1 MATRHRASG
10 DPWRTRL
17 PAWFG
22 VDEAWERVPDDPA
35 RARRSD
41 AVLAAAFLVAGS
53 LGVELLRSIDA
64 LGGFAGSVVW
74 PHLAVAAG
82 TVPLA
87 WRRQR
92 PLLVAAWLSLHF
104 FVVGITLPPVASSV
118 PMQVVYFLGI
128 FTGVAWARDRRAMLA
143 VVTGIVLLMFGWLT
157 WQLAVGSGVE
167 AALGHAGRPLPRQ
180 GLFSPA
186 TAYVVYTLLINVV
199 YFGGAIIGGQA
210 AWRAALHRDRL
221 AAQAHTIEEQA
232 AELQRRAVL
241 EERLRIAREL
251 HDVVAHHVSV
261 IGIQAAAARRTLRR
275 DADVAEA
282 SLRSVEASSREA
294 VTQMR
299 ALLGT
304 LRSTDED
311 AGPVPRAPE
320 PRLADVAG
328 LVEQTCS
335 AGLDA
340 RCHVVEDGPGAI
352 DAVPG
357 PLGLSLYRTV
367 QEALSNVR
375 RHSTARTAQV
385 FVRVDRRPEPGF
397 AHGYA
402 EVEVLDDG
410 RPRTGTSGTGLGLLG
425 IRERLAT
432 HGGVGEIGPRVTG
445 GYRVRVRMPL
455 SELSELSEETP

>member
-1 MATRHRASG
+1 MATRHRASVE
-10 DPWRTRL
+10 PWRTRL
-17 PAWFG
+17 LAWFG

-35 RARRSD
+35 RARRTD
-41 AVLAAAFLVAGS
+41 TVLAAAFLVAGS

-64 LGGFAGSVVW
+64 LGGFSGSYVW
-74 PHLAVAAG
+74 PHVAVAAG
-82 TVPLA
+82 TVPLV
-87 WRRQR
+87 WRRSR

-104 FVVGITLPPVASSV
+104 FVVGITLAPVAMSM
-118 PMQVVYFLGI
+118 PMQVVYFLAI

-167 AALGHAGRPLPRQ
+167 EALGHAGKPLPRQ
-180 GLFSPA
+180 GLFSPS
-186 TAYVVYTLLINVV
+186 TAYVVYTLLVNVL

-210 AWRAALHRDRL
+210 AWRAALHRERL
-221 AAQAHTIEEQA
+221 VTQAHTIEEQA
-232 AELQRRAVL
+232 AELQRRAVV

-275 DADVAEA
+275 DVDVAEA
-282 SLRSVEASSREA
+282 SLRAVEGSSRDA

-304 LRSTDED
+304 LRSADED
-311 AGPVPRAPE
+311 TGPAPRAPE

-340 RCHVVEDGPGAI
+340 RCHVVEDAPGAI

-385 FVRVDRRPEPGF
+385 FVRVDRRPEAGF

-432 HGGVGEIGPRVTG
+432 HGGLGEIGPRVTG

-455 SELSELSEETP
+455 PEETP